1 MAGIL
6 CRFMHSLFVRATMHE
21 YMKTP
26 IAHLSRKVLLLSSA
40 VAFMAL
46 LPSCLPPPLPYRA
59 RVSVRGPGY
68 YDSLPSDYRG
78 DYYQHGTRY
87 YYGGRHESGRQR
99 RPLGAGISQGGRSAT
114 VSTPAVRSRLALTAG
129 LMLLVATGTG
139 AAAASPARP
148 VVQPTQEQAALL
160 EPQKAFSK
168 PDLRSPPVG
177 LVTRIAS
184 AARMPSSISPAS
196 SRPERL
202 AHTPA

>member
-1 MAGIL
+1 MPGIL
-6 CRFMHSLFVRATMHE
+6 CRFMHSLFLRATMHE

-87 YYGGRHESGRQR
+87 YYGGRHESGRFRYEGREYQNR
-99 RPLGAGISQGGRSAT
+99 YNHGGQYYYGGQYYNPRY
-114 VSTPAVRSRLALTAG
+114 
-129 LMLLVATGTG
+129 
-139 AAAASPARP
+139 
-148 VVQPTQEQAALL
+148 
-160 EPQKAFSK
+160 
-168 PDLRSPPVG
+168 
-177 LVTRIAS
+177 
-184 AARMPSSISPAS
+184 
-196 SRPERL
+196 
-202 AHTPA
+202 